1 MTATK
6 RPPAPD
12 VRGDRCNGCGTAV
25 ALPGTAPSTGP
36 ETAIASGGACPRCGM
51 ATGAQPDKPR
61 TPALARGFASPFRGL
76 GYLGKHPKLWAWV
89 IIPLILNTV
98 LFGLAMAWTVNNLGD
113 LMPDFQ
119 EAWPAYIDWARVTL
133 GWVLQFLL
141 YVVGILAAF
150 LVTLLL
156 ASVVNSPFYDLL
168 SEKVESIHF
177 GGNDPGRPW
186 SSLPMDTVRS
196 LLAALSVAWRQELVM
211 AILFPLSFTAVGAP
225 LFAVAGV
232 YYAGLAQ
239 LDVTLARKLYPG
251 ARRTRWARRHW
262 GLVLGAGAPL
272 SMLPLLA
279 PFGIVG
285 TTLAFLEE
293 PEKT

>member
-1 MTATK
+1 MES
-6 RPPAPD
+6 
-12 VRGDRCNGCGTAV
+12 V
-25 ALPGTAPSTGP
+25 
-36 ETAIASGGACPRCGM
+36 EACPRCGM
-51 ATGAQPDKPR
+51 AAGAKPDKPR
-61 TPALARGFASPFRGL
+61 TPALARGFGAPFRGL
-76 GYLGKHPKLWAWV
+76 SFLSEHPRLWTWV
-89 IIPLILNTV
+89 IVPLLLNTV

-119 EAWPAYIDWARVTL
+119 EAWWPGIDWARVTL
-133 GWVLQFLL
+133 GWVLQVVL

-168 SEKVESIHF
+168 SEKVEAAHF
-177 GGNDPGRPW
+177 GGKDPGRPW
-186 SSLPMDTVRS
+186 SAFPMDIVRS
-196 LLAALSVAWRQELVM
+196 LLAALSVAWRQALVM
-211 AILFPLSFTAVGAP
+211 AILFLLSFTAVGAP

-262 GLVLGAGAPL
+262 ALVLGAGAPL

-293 PEKT
+293 TDKS